1 MKRIVLITVLG
12 LALVFAGGVL
22 WMNNNNSSAIGQ
34 KVVDMREKHK
44 NDIIIDANCLL
55 TFENVDGY
63 TVCVTNNDS
72 VIAEL
77 KYDEVGMLVYKM
89 GLDPL
94 EASVFEAGVPQTG
107 RDMMDLFGNPHI
119 DVGSGVYL
127 PTYILDD
134 GRLVTYCMNGNTIVS
149 STVQSMLDM

>member
-1 MKRIVLITVLG
+1 
-12 LALVFAGGVL
+12 
-22 WMNNNNSSAIGQ
+22 MNNNNSSAIGQ

-77 KYDEVGMLVYKM
+77 KYDKTAEGAIEQIKNRKYTEKLQAFSGEILLVGINYNEKSKRH
-89 GLDPL
+89 
-94 EASVFEAGVPQTG
+94 ECRIE
-107 RDMMDLFGNPHI
+107 
-119 DVGSGVYL
+119 
-127 PTYILDD
+127 
-134 GRLVTYCMNGNTIVS
+134 
-149 STVQSMLDM
+149 TVVK